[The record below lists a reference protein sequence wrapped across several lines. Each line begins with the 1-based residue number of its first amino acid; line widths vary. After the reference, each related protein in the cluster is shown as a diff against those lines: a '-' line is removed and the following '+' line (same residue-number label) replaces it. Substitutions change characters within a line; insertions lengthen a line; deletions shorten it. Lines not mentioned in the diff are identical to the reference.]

1 MTPTQIFKAVL
12 RQFCESKTF
21 NPSFFM
27 ATQKYDDPKASP
39 PPPQNF
45 YSSSEVVFVDPS
57 GWLNIAAHLSRSSL
71 IQVKGPLLTWIANIL
86 TEATKVISSF
96 SSCDAW

>member
-12 RQFCESKTF
+12 RQFCDNKTF

-27 ATQKYDDPKASP
+27 STQKTDDPETQP
-39 PPPQNF
+39 PPPHNF
-45 YSSSEVVFVDPS
+45 DNSSEVVFVDPS

-71 IQVKGPLLTWIANIL
+71 VQVKRAEQNC
-86 TEATKVISSF
+86 ISADF
-96 SSCDAW
+96 T